1 MICKQARKLKRMTCR
16 QAEALIWE
24 EADGHLSDKQRKRL
38 EEHLTVCEA
47 CTVKLQV
54 ARKTLA
60 VLHDARYE
68 SDGEMKTK
76 IVKQI
81 AAYEKTAWP
90 EPLRRDAIKKAGWQR
105 TPPRRCLRGVAVA
118 ALSVVFAG
126 SAVLCMFMAGHN
138 KSFDTAGGEKWNAD
152 ELVLKSGDGVAD
164 AGLSDPK
171 ENGECWESTPV
182 SPNES
187 MTESAPVNTIADTAE
202 RVLAAYEN
210 LETPPQK
217 VVLCALEDSPA
228 AVTAVEET
236 LGTSVWRATASEITK
251 ETEETADE
259 ETAFN
264 VSEYLVDAENFSA
277 VLCVLNN
284 NGVSSVE
291 YGDETAEWILISFIE
306 TDTTPGA

>member
-1 MICKQARKLKRMTCR
+1 
-16 QAEALIWE
+16 
-24 EADGHLSDKQRKRL
+24 
-38 EEHLTVCEA
+38 
-47 CTVKLQV
+47 
-54 ARKTLA
+54 
-60 VLHDARYE
+60 
-68 SDGEMKTK
+68 
-76 IVKQI
+76 
-81 AAYEKTAWP
+81 
-90 EPLRRDAIKKAGWQR
+90 
-105 TPPRRCLRGVAVA
+105 
-118 ALSVVFAG
+118 
-126 SAVLCMFMAGHN
+126 
-138 KSFDTAGGEKWNAD
+138 
-152 ELVLKSGDGVAD
+152 
-164 AGLSDPK
+164 
-171 ENGECWESTPV
+171 
-182 SPNES
+182 